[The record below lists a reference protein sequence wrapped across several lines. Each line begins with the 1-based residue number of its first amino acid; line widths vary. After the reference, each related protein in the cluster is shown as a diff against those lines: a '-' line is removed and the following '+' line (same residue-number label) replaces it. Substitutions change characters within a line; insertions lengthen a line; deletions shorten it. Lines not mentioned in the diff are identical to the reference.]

1 MMNII
6 TTFLLLLSIG
16 IKAQEPQL
24 EGGLSTFLKNNTIY
38 PTYSLQ
44 NCIQGTIDIGFK
56 LNAKG
61 EVYYATVTR
70 GIGTDLDDE
79 ALRLIKLSSGKWN
92 VPLNH
97 DTLALVLV
105 PMSFSLKDY
114 DCERKDKT
122 AIAMAIR
129 AYKVETELTNI
140 VLNFYRNKE
149 KGVYNAEEEPKI
161 LNLKTELGIDDDFL
175 EGKINAGLK
184 KVRQGDKQGACTDFN
199 FVKYMGSDKADVL
212 LSKYCKKIC
221 A

>member
-1 MMNII
+1 MNII

-16 IKAQEPQL
+16 ISAQEPQL
-24 EGGLSTFLKNNTIY
+24 EGGLPTFLKNNTIY

-44 NCIQGTIDIGFK
+44 NCIQGTVDVGFK

-61 EVYYATVTR
+61 QVYYAIVTR

-97 DTLALVLV
+97 DTLTLVLI
-105 PMSFSLKDY
+105 PLSFTLKDY
-114 DCERKDKT
+114 DCERKDKNS
-122 AIAMAIR
+122 IAMAIR
-129 AYKVETELTNI
+129 AYKVQTELTNV

-149 KGVYNAEEEPKI
+149 KGIFNEQEEPKMAK
-161 LNLKTELGIDDDFL
+161 LKTELGIDDDYL

-184 KVRQGDKQGACTDFN
+184 KMRQGDKQGACIDFN
-199 FVKYMGSDKADVL
+199 FVKYMGSDKADAL
-212 LSKYCKKIC
+212 LAKHCN
-221 A
+221 